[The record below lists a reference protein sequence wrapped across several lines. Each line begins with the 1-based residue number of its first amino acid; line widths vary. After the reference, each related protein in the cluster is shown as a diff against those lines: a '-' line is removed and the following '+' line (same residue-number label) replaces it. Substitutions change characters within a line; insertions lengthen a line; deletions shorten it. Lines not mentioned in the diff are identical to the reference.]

1 MDQKMDQWKK
11 ASDLP
16 AISAENFC
24 TQLNACHVVN
34 SPVRITGDGSDA
46 VGMSTGVYDEMISIM
61 NDIADPDIKYYI
73 CEFEA
78 DEILWDQLREIATE
92 KEMNLNEL
100 FIWMIE
106 QGLDRNEV
114 ILESDIDEE
123 WPETMALTMIRSYP
137 VRKGETEIQA
147 RRKTI
152 EKESEEKKRNQEEG
166 GTI

>member
-1 MDQKMDQWKK
+1 
-11 ASDLP
+11 
-16 AISAENFC
+16 
-24 TQLNACHVVN
+24 
-34 SPVRITGDGSDA
+34 
-46 VGMSTGVYDEMISIM
+46 M
-61 NDIADPDIKYYI
+61 NDIADLDIKYYI

-78 DEILWDQLREIATE
+78 DEVLWDQLREIATE

>member
-1 MDQKMDQWKK
+1 MIQWKK
-11 ASDLP
+11 ASEL
-16 AISAENFC
+16 SALSVENFC
-24 TQLNACHVVN
+24 AQLNVRRIYD
-34 SPVRITGDGSDA
+34 SPIRIVSEGADA
-46 VGMSTGVYDEMISIM
+46 VAMFTDDYDQAVSIM
-61 NDIADPDIKYYI
+61 PDPDIKYYI
-73 CEFEA
+73 FEFEA
-78 DEILWDQLREIATE
+78 DEKVWGLLRETAIQ

-106 QGLDRNEV
+106 QGLDKDEV